1 MKNIK
6 NYLIPILIWTII
18 FGKNIFSKLLFVD
31 YIIATKPFLINN
43 LILTNYTTAIN
54 ILNILRDLFTTINLS
69 SIFFQ
74 IIILVGFI
82 ITSIY
87 INKLTKHHLLTT
99 IIFLFNPFIYT
110 KIMIGQ
116 LGILIAY
123 LLIPLLIYQIKEKNL
138 LKIILTLTIIGSL
151 TPHFLILSLII
162 TAIGLF
168 KKITLKQLIKYS
180 IILLLLNIFWLQ
192 GMFAG
197 GMLEEIDTSHED
209 FFKPTITQNVPAIA
223 KIIGMWGFWREA
235 AHETSYNILPLPI
248 WYLAVASLVIL
259 LITSY
264 HYKRE
269 EDSKLYYILFWIGL
283 IFGVGAAHPLT
294 SNIFNYLF
302 NNLPFFNGFRD
313 SHKFTALI
321 ALAYAFLIPK
331 LTKTNLQ
338 KALVLIPII
347 LLTFPLIT
355 IPVTNTDYPESYEEL
370 NTYLNTK
377 EIKGH
382 IIYFPWQQYLSY
394 TWTSKTANDGRI
406 GNPINEITN
415 LPVIEGPDQ
424 YGGNSGLK
432 LKISNCKDNKQ
443 CLKDLGVQYI
453 IKDNCAIFPDK
464 YEWLT
469 NEEYKNDCIQLY
481 NIDGTKQKQEIPV
494 RFIISTL
501 ISLLT
506 FIYVVK
512 KILSKKQAKQQKHK

>member
-6 NYLIPILIWTII
+6 TYIIPILLWIII
-18 FGKNIFSKLLFVD
+18 FGKNLTSKLLFVD
-31 YIIATKPFLINN
+31 YTIATKPFLLNN
-43 LILTNYTTAIN
+43 LIITNYTTAID
-54 ILNILRDLFTTINLS
+54 IIDILRAFPIS

-74 IIILVGFI
+74 ITILAGFI
-82 ITSIY
+82 ISSYY

-110 KIMIGQ
+110 RIMIGQ
-116 LGILIAY
+116 LGIVLAY
-123 LLIPLLIYQIKEKNL
+123 LLLPLLIYQIKKRNMLNL
-138 LKIILTLTIIGSL
+138 TLALTIIGSL
-151 TPHFLILSLII
+151 TPHFFILAILI

-180 IILLLLNIFWLQ
+180 IILLLLNLYWLQ

-197 GMLEEIDTSHED
+197 GILEEINTSHED

-235 AHETSYNILPLPI
+235 AHENSYNILPLPI
-248 WYLAVASLVIL
+248 WYLAIASLAIL
-259 LITSY
+259 LIASY
-264 HYKRE
+264 HYKHE

-370 NTYLNTK
+370 NTYLNNQ

-394 TWTSKTANDGRI
+394 TWTQETSSDGRI
-406 GNPINEITN
+406 GNPINEITSE
-415 LPVIEGPDQ
+415 PVIEGPDQ
-424 YGGNSGLK
+424 YGGNSGIK
-432 LKISNCKDNKQ
+432 LEISNCKDNQQ

-453 IKDNCAIFPDK
+453 IKDNCAQYPDK
-464 YEWLT
+464 YEWLK
-469 NEEYKNDCIQLY
+469 NPEYENNCIQLY
-481 NIDGTKQKQEIPV
+481 NIEGTKQKESIPL

-512 KILSKKQAKQQKHK
+512 QLLHKKQVKQQKHK